1 MPGATSAFLI
11 IDVINPFDFEGAQAL
26 LEQTRG
32 IVPNLRR
39 LLEGARGA
47 AIPVIYCNDNFG
59 RWRSDF
65 RANVDYC
72 AGEEGTGAEVVRE
85 LLPAQ
90 SDYFILK
97 PKHSAFFE
105 TPLRL
110 LLNQLGTERLLLAG
124 IATDSCILSTG
135 LDAYMR
141 EFEVHVARDAVAAQT
156 ARRSDEALEVL
167 GGGRGIHL
175 CDTPAAL
182 EWIEAR

>member
-1 MPGATSAFLI
+1 MPGPTSAFLI
-11 IDVINPFDFEGAQAL
+11 IDVINPFDFEGAAPL
-26 LEQTRG
+26 LRETRG
-32 IVPNLRR
+32 IVPTLRR
-39 LLEGARGA
+39 LLEGTRA
-47 AIPVIYCNDNFG
+47 AGIPVIYCNDNFG

-65 RANVDYC
+65 RGNVEYC
-72 AGEEGTGAEVVRE
+72 AREDGKGADVVRA
-85 LLPAQ
+85 LLPAE

-141 EFEVHVARDAVAAQT
+141 EFEVTVARDAVAAQS
-156 ARRSDEALEVL
+156 AERSRGALDIL
-167 GGGRGIHL
+167 ASGRGIHIR
-175 CDTPAAL
+175 DAQAAL
-182 EWIEAR
+182 AWLAA